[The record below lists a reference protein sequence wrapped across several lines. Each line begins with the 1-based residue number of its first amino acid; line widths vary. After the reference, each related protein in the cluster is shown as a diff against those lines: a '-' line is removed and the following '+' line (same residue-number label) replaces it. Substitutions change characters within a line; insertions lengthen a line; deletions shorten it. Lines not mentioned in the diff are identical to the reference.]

1 MRDGYRDFYPALDP
15 FRVDHLPVGDGHELY
30 IEQSG
35 NPEGAPVLYLHGG
48 PGGATH
54 PSLRRY
60 FDPDHY
66 RIILMDQRGCGN
78 STPTGAI
85 ESNTTWHLVADMER
99 IREFLNIDR
108 WHLAGGSWGSTL
120 ALAYA
125 EQNRARVA
133 SLVLRSIFLGRRKE
147 VDWLYG
153 GGAGLFFPEEW
164 QQFRAFIPE
173 AERSDMVRA
182 YYRRLLGSDEDQ
194 KHEAALN
201 WCRWETCLL
210 HLDQDP
216 ASVPVLD
223 SEQALALARLETHY
237 FANNCFLK
245 ADDQILR
252 DAVLLRDIPGTIV
265 HGRYDL
271 ITPPAA
277 AYELKARWP
286 TAHLHMATLAGH
298 AADEPAL
305 VHHMVEATDAMRV
318 IET

>member
-1 MRDGYRDFYPALDP
+1 MRDGNRDFYPELEP
-15 FRVDHLPVGDGHELY
+15 YRVDYLPVEDGHEIY

-66 RIILMDQRGCGN
+66 RIILMDQRGCGK

-85 ESNTTWHLVADMER
+85 EANTTWHLVGDMER

-108 WHLAGGSWGSTL
+108 WHLSGGSWGSTL

-125 EQNRARVA
+125 EQNRARVG
-133 SLVLRSIFLGRRKE
+133 SLVLRSIFLGRKKE
-147 VDWLYG
+147 VDWLFG

-182 YYRRLLGSDEDQ
+182 YYRRLLGPDEDQ
-194 KHEAALN
+194 KREAALN
-201 WCRWETCLL
+201 WCRWETSLL
-210 HLDQDP
+210 HLDHDP
-216 ASVPVLD
+216 GSVPVLEPD
-223 SEQALALARLETHY
+223 QSLALARLETHY

-245 ADDQILR
+245 SDDQILR
-252 DAVLLRDIPGTIV
+252 DAVLLRGIPGAII

-271 ITPPAA
+271 VTPPKS
-277 AYELKARWP
+277 AYELRTRWLD
-286 TAHLHMATLAGH
+286 ASLHVATLAGH
-298 AADEPAL
+298 AANEPEL
-305 VHHMVEATDAMRV
+305 IHHMVEATDTMRA
-318 IET
+318 IKL